1 MPDKPDVSKLP
12 LAPACLATRQQWPI
26 DSHIYSVT
34 HLGENDRLHH
44 VSSKHSFYVT
54 PSRYSMRRYP
64 AAVAQRPPS
73 VHARTGD
80 TQHLARSNTA
90 GVRALDDG
98 NNKADVRTPYDLYTQ
113 HLASSNIADASI
125 CGKQLCR
132 CEGSLR
138 AHALGGHLQ
147 TVITQKNPFIARH
160 PEARAKQAKCQY
172 TTSRARMPVHHAAAV
187 QRLPH
192 VYTHMH
198 SMVSDKQQHSKREGS
213 L

>member
-1 MPDKPDVSKLP
+1 VPDKPDVSRLP
-12 LAPACLATRQQWPI
+12 LAPACLATRQPWPS

-44 VSSKHSFYVT
+44 ESSKHSCYVT
-54 PSRYSMRRYP
+54 PSRTSMPGYP
-64 AAVAQRPPS
+64 AAVAQRPPR
-73 VHARTGD
+73 VHAHTRD

-90 GVRALDDG
+90 GLGALYDG
-98 NNKADVRTPYDLYTQ
+98 SNKADMRAPHDPYTQ
-113 HLASSNIADASI
+113 HLASSNSADARI

-147 TVITQKNPFIARH
+147 TVITQKDPCIARH